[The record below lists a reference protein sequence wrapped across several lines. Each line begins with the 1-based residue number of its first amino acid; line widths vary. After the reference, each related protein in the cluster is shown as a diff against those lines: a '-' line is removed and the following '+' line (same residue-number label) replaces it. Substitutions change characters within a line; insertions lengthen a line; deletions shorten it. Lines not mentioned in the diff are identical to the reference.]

1 MSSGVEKRDIKGLID
16 NVSVANIICIYI
28 FNKHCDMDF
37 LHRNILRYS
46 FSGRYSPLVFTIY
59 GHGGHLGH
67 VTWIIY
73 IYIGNPFLLM
83 LNIKLSFDWPRGF
96 REVSCLNIME
106 INMYIAPEWGHMK
119 KPTHIIYHVKACK
132 VSY

>member
-1 MSSGVEKRDIKGLID
+1 MADVSHYNVLVGKKYCFNEIFAGNEYVVANIILIMSSGVEKWDIKGLID
-16 NVSVANIICIYI
+16 NVSVTNIICIYV

-37 LHRNILRYS
+37 LHRNILRYG

-59 GHGGHLGH
+59 GHGGNLGH

-96 REVSCLNIME
+96 REDV
-106 INMYIAPEWGHMK
+106 
-119 KPTHIIYHVKACK
+119 
-132 VSY
+132 

>member
-16 NVSVANIICIYI
+16 NVSVTNIICIYV

-37 LHRNILRYS
+37 LHRNILRYG

-96 REVSCLNIME
+96 REDV
-106 INMYIAPEWGHMK
+106 
-119 KPTHIIYHVKACK
+119 
-132 VSY
+132 

>member
-16 NVSVANIICIYI
+16 SVTNIICIYV

-37 LHRNILRYS
+37 LHRNILRYG

-73 IYIGNPFLLM
+73 IYIGNPGIFFGCL
-83 LNIKLSFDWPRGF
+83 RGRNKAPFPMRF
-96 REVSCLNIME
+96 RRIFSQFVEKNSQSQLKIIFNSSIPCE
-106 INMYIAPEWGHMK
+106 I
-119 KPTHIIYHVKACK
+119 
-132 VSY
+132 